1 MKKKLLQILFG
12 AKQPTSLTELDSLY
26 KETVVHLAVKSQ
38 LQYCK
43 SLIARLEYDLKNET
57 DETEISKL
65 RAIITAAKTEI
76 EKLNET

>member
-1 MKKKLLQILFG
+1 MMKKLLQILFG
-12 AKQPTSLTELDSLY
+12 TKQPASLTELDSLY
-26 KETVVHLAVKSQ
+26 KETVVHLAAKSQ

-57 DETEISKL
+57 DKTEIYKL
-65 RAIITAAKTEI
+65 RVIIKAAKSEI